1 MLHTYITYYHIN
13 LKTIHMDS
21 ELPYFS
27 FMKPQ
32 CSFVKNR
39 ALILDTSIPYQT
51 MAIEKHSNQCISLVH
66 DA

>member
-1 MLHTYITYYHIN
+1 
-13 LKTIHMDS
+13 MDS

-32 CSFVKNR
+32 CSLVVKNR